1 MTRGGATPPICWVGC
16 GALGYR
22 LEDLRE
28 AEWDAG
34 LGNGGVW
41 LTIRQYAEE
50 IWRIE
55 PVPVEPCRRRP
66 VPLSNSRTWAATR
79 VGTMTDCTVRQ
90 ALASTRLLPKAP
102 AAT

>member
-41 LTIRQYAEE
+41 VTIRQYAE
-50 IWRIE
+50 RSGG
-55 PVPVEPCRRRP
+55 
-66 VPLSNSRTWAATR
+66 LSPSRWSRAADGRCPSRTR
-79 VGTMTDCTVRQ
+79 GPGPRR
-90 ALASTRLLPKAP
+90 ASGP
-102 AAT
+102 